1 MICSIINVKETKRKI
16 RAVLKQLN
24 RIRRT
29 EQNLCELGVTIRNI
43 DFSGIE
49 NLIVMSYNNV
59 KHPQSFHLKTI
70 DN

>member
-1 MICSIINVKETKRKI
+1 MMLSIINVKESRRKI
-16 RAVLKQLN
+16 RAALKQLN
-24 RIRRT
+24 RMRRA

-59 KHPQSFHLKTI
+59 KQ
-70 DN
+70 